1 MTAEPKATKT
11 EPTAIP
17 VPDAPAGA
25 TRPTR
30 TKSPRYDVY
39 RVNGDGHLVPL
50 ATDVAAPTRKKAI
63 EKQDDPYGSFATA
76 RTGELVMLTRGKK
89 VVEKDDWT

>member
-1 MTAEPKATKT
+1 MTAEPKTTKTDDEPATK
-11 EPTAIP
+11 
-17 VPDAPAGA
+17 
-25 TRPTR
+25 PTR

-89 VVEKDDWT
+89 VVEKDDWS

>member
-1 MTAEPKATKT
+1 MKATDT
-11 EPTAIP
+11 AAPSEPVAAGEPVEPTK
-17 VPDAPAGA
+17 
-25 TRPTR
+25 PTR

-89 VVEKDDWT
+89 VVEKDDWS